1 MKRAVIISAILHVL
15 VVAVAYFG
23 LPIFFDPPQIES
35 SPTMAVEIVM
45 PEQVPQKPVP
55 KPLAQPE
62 PVVPTTAAA
71 SRCDRTATTAN
82 GDAGA
87 RTRAGAASTEGEAE
101 AQTKTEAQSGENGQA
116 EETGK
121 GRAGCTQA
129 EAQTAAARRV
139 SEIAQGFDQA
149 QKAGSQGCQ
158 KDAKDRQA
166 AAEAEAHSICLRAPS
181 GRERIVQESTATDC
195 SLLEYPRRRQ
205 ECAENENR
213 GSHPSQPRWVFTWQ
227 SAGYRYKAVSQRSIV
242 PGRGRK
248 CCSRTFEP
256 TLQPFA
262 VTLWPV

>member
-1 MKRAVIISAILHVL
+1 
-15 VVAVAYFG
+15 
-23 LPIFFDPPQIES
+23 
-35 SPTMAVEIVM
+35 MAVEIVM

-62 PVVPTTAAA
+62 PVVPPPPPPPA
-71 SRCDRTATTAN
+71 DATVPPPPPMAMPEL
-82 GDAGA
+82 APEPVPPPPKVKPKPKPKPKPKVAKMAKPKKPAKVA
-87 RTRAGAASTEGEAE
+87 RVAPKPKRKPPPPDEFRKLLKDL
-101 AQTKTEAQSGENGQA
+101 TKRKKPAP
-116 EETGK
+116 K
-121 GRAGCTQA
+121 
-129 EAQTAAARRV
+129 V
-139 SEIAQGFDQA
+139 
-149 QKAGSQGCQ
+149 
-158 KDAKDRQA
+158 AKKTPKIVKL